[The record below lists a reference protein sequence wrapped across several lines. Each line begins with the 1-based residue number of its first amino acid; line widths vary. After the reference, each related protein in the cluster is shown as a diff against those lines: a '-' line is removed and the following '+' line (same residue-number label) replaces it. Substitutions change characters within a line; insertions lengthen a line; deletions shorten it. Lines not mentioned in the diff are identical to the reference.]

1 MGKAKFSELID
12 KLVASVGK
20 EEYNGDVLY
29 RTGFSCE
36 GR

>member
-1 MGKAKFSELID
+1 MGKVEFSELID

-20 EEYNGDVLY
+20 EGYNGNVLY